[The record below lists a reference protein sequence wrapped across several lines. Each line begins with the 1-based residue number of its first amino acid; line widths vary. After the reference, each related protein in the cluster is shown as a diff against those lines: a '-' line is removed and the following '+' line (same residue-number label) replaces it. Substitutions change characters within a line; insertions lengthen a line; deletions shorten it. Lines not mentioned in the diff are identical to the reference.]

1 MNNDIYSFY
10 ELLQT
15 YKVQIPIIQRDYAQG
30 RTKNLAICRNFLKT
44 LRESIINDKTINLDF
59 IYGNVERDI
68 FLPLDG
74 QQRLTTLFL
83 LHWYSF
89 TKETNMENSIR
100 ELLKKF
106 TYETRLSSR
115 RFCDSLLNNPI
126 FIDDST
132 LISEQILD
140 SKWFFI
146 SWKYDSTIRAM
157 LKTIDVIH
165 EIFKDIDSIWDAL
178 VNRKNVIF
186 HLLILENFGLSDDLY
201 IKMNAR
207 GRVLT
212 PFENFKAEIQDKSA
226 KENWE
231 EGYYEV
237 DKFSYKIDSVCTN
250 FLWHNFK
257 KDNSVDNAHM
267 NFITTIVM
275 AKLSIGQLLKGPER
289 IEVIKRLNESNSDR
303 ELVKYIDEKTFHYIY
318 DAYELYCDLINN
330 DCLPL
335 LKIDMWRHTPENNLL
350 YEILIGANTSYTHRI
365 LFYAQTEY
373 LLRNRPIIQERYE
386 EWMRVVRNI
395 LSRADITVD
404 GKRND
409 IVRSPET
416 FYGAVNLVSELA
428 KGCDNIYNYLCS
440 ASLFS
445 AFAREQVKEEV
456 LKAEIIS
463 CRSEQK
469 ELLFKMEDNELLR
482 GRIIF
487 ALECANYKDSIE
499 DIDFG
504 LLAAIQ
510 KVFEKYFNKEFDSNF
525 KEFDKLRRVMLTIEI
540 NGKYQYYNYWW
551 SYWYAGEA
559 DKRKLFSS
567 YREIEYFI
575 GLNEFKAYFKK
586 LIIQLI
592 SKNYDEI
599 IKNFEKPTNME
610 NWQYRLIKEERLL
623 ADCKSK
629 YIAIPKERTY
639 CYLLRG
645 RRPSDTDGC
654 LKIV

>member
-1 MNNDIYSFY
+1 MNNDLYSFY
-10 ELLQT
+10 ELVQT

-30 RTKNLAICRNFLKT
+30 RTKNLNICKNFLKT
-44 LRESIINDKTINLDF
+44 LKESITNDKTINLDF
-59 IYGNVERDI
+59 IYGNVDRDL

-89 TKETNMENSIR
+89 IR
-100 ELLKKF
+100 ETDMESSARETLKKF

-115 RFCDSLLNNPI
+115 RFCDSLLNNPVSV
-126 FIDDST
+126 DDSA

-146 SWKYDSTIRAM
+146 SWKNDATIRAM
-157 LKTIDVIH
+157 LQTIDLIH
-165 EIFKDIDSIWDAL
+165 EIFKDADSVWDAL

-212 PFENFKAEIQDKSA
+212 PFENLKAEIQDKSA
-226 KENWE
+226 REGWE
-231 EGYYEV
+231 DGCNEV
-237 DKFSYKIDSVCTN
+237 DRFSYKIDSTWTD

-267 NFITTIVM
+267 NFMTTIIM
-275 AKLSIGQLLKGPER
+275 LKLSTGQLLKGAER
-289 IEVIKRLNESNSDR
+289 IEVIRRLNDSNSDR
-303 ELVKYIDEKTFHYIY
+303 ELVKYIDGKTFRYIY
-318 DAYELYCDLINN
+318 DTYELYYGLI
-330 DCLPL
+330 DHGGVPL
-335 LKIDMWRHTPENNLL
+335 LNINMWRHTPEQNLL
-350 YEILIGANTSYTHRI
+350 YEILLGTNTSYTHKI

-373 LLRNRPIIQERYE
+373 LLRNKSVIQERYE

-428 KGCDNIYNYLCS
+428 EGCDDIYNYLCKKALVS
-440 ASLFS
+440 S
-445 AFAREQVKEEV
+445 FAREQVKEEI
-456 LKAEIIS
+456 LKAEIITG
-463 CRSEQK
+463 RKKHK
-469 ELLFKMEDNELLR
+469 ELLFRTEDNELLR
-482 GRIIF
+482 GRIMF
-487 ALECANYKDSIE
+487 ALECADYKNSIE
-499 DIDFG
+499 EIDFE
-504 LLAAIQ
+504 LLAEIQ
-510 KVFEKYFNKEFDSNF
+510 TVFEKYFNKELDSNC
-525 KEFDKLRRVMLTIEI
+525 KEFDKLRRAMLTIEI

-575 GLNEFKAYFKK
+575 GLNEFKLYFKK
-586 LIIQLI
+586 LVIQLI
-592 SKNYDEI
+592 SKNYDKITED
-599 IKNFEKPTNME
+599 FEKPDNME
-610 NWQYRLIKEERLL
+610 NWQYRLIKEEQLL

-654 LKIV
+654 VKIV